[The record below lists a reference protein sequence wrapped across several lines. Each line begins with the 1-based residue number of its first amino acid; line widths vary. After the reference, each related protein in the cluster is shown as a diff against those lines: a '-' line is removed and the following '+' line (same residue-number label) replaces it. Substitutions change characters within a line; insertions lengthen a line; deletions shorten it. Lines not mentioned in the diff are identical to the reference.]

1 MTREEEMALLVK
13 EIEKFQRDATAT
25 AKMCREE
32 IKARRERLHKLAH
45 DVETGQLTLLEL
57 PED

>member
-45 DVETGQLTLLEL
+45 DVETGQLTLG
-57 PED
+57 ED

>member
-25 AKMCREE
+25 AKTCREE
-32 IKARRERLHKLAH
+32 IKARRERLHQLAQE
-45 DVETGQLTLLEL
+45 VETGQLRIG
-57 PED
+57 ED